1 MRRFTFSMM
10 LALAT
15 VAANAK
21 DVLDAPTWTDNLTTT
36 TEAKELTRA
45 AAMAVDNEGNSI
57 VTGSFTK
64 NLEFADSYLEPVAN
78 SAFIAKY
85 DKAGAKKWAAGL
97 AGAATITTVATDA
110 EGNVYAAGVFADNV
124 AIKDASGD
132 TKATITGMADKV
144 DKVSGFIVKYDKQ
157 GAYVASKTILAESN
171 PEIAAQ
177 DILGVLNPSFT
188 AKKLVVAGNK
198 LYLSASYKGN
208 VALDG
213 VTLQG
218 KYACTEGWLFNDET
232 AMCVLSFDAAD
243 LANANIVSVL
253 GATKQ
258 LTNEA
263 TYNTEDV
270 NFAINDGKIYVAYVA
285 SGKDMT
291 LTAAG
296 KDTKIETAYEAE
308 TGVIEHAYVL
318 AAIDGSQ
325 VTTQVYHSVAT
336 DNSNTLNTID
346 EMAYQKGKLYLAGSF
361 NQALPFDNT
370 ISYLGG
376 CDAYAACLDAES
388 LSKNWAV
395 ASAFDEGD
403 AKHKAEIISG
413 MLVDEDE
420 VTLVGWVEN
429 TSDRTIEAP
438 LGYQIN
444 TKTPAMQKG
453 EQVLITSVA
462 ENGNYAL
469 YQTDNVKG
477 SDEDKTT
484 EGTYSYIFYSNAES
498 SGISKVLADDNTI
511 DWDGNEVTLAKSA
524 DITVYTA
531 AGAAV
536 KSAKNVKSLS
546 LADAAHGIYLVKVGK
561 QALKIVK

>member
-36 TEAKELTRA
+36 AEAKDLTRA

-64 NLEFADSYLEPVAN
+64 DLEFAASYLEPVAN

-177 DILGVLNPSFT
+177 DMLGVLNPSFT

-243 LANANIVSVL
+243 LANASIVSVL
-253 GATKQ
+253 GATEQ

-318 AAIDGSQ
+318 AAIDGDQ

-376 CDAYAACLDAES
+376 SDAYAACLDAAN

-429 TSDRTIEAP
+429 TKDRTIEAP

-453 EQVLITSVA
+453 EEVLITSVA

-484 EGTYSYIFYSNAES
+484 EGTYSYIFYNNAES

>member
-1 MRRFTFSMM
+1 MM

-36 TEAKELTRA
+36 AEAKDLTRA

-64 NLEFADSYLEPVAN
+64 DLEFAASYLEPVAN

-157 GAYVASKTILAESN
+157 GAYVASKTILAESDA
-171 PEIAAQ
+171 EIAAK
-177 DILGVLNPSFT
+177 DEIGVLSPSFT
-188 AKKLVVAGNK
+188 AKKLVVDGNK

-208 VALDG
+208 VALEG
-213 VTLQG
+213 VTLKG

-232 AMCVLSFDAAD
+232 AMCVLSFDAGD

-253 GATKQ
+253 GATEQ

-270 NFAINDGKIYVAYVA
+270 NFAIHDGKIYVAYVA

-296 KDTKIETAYEAE
+296 KDTKIETAYKE
-308 TGVIEHAYVL
+308 GVIEHAYVL
-318 AAIDGSQ
+318 AAIDGDQ

-336 DNSNTLNTID
+336 DNSNTLNTIN

-376 CDAYAACLDAES
+376 SDAYAACLDAAS

-403 AKHKAEIISG
+403 AMHKAEIISG

-420 VTLVGWVEN
+420 VTLIGWVEN
-429 TSDRTIEAP
+429 TKDRTIEAP

-453 EQVLITSVA
+453 EEVLITSVA

-484 EGTYSYIFYSNAES
+484 EGTYSYIFYNNAES

-531 AGAAV
+531 AGAVV

>member
-36 TEAKELTRA
+36 AEAKDLTRA

-64 NLEFADSYLEPVAN
+64 DLEFAASYLEPVAN

-85 DKAGAKKWAAGL
+85 DKSGAKKWAAGL

-157 GAYVASKTILAESN
+157 GAYVASKTILAESDA
-171 PEIAAQ
+171 EIAAK
-177 DILGVLNPSFT
+177 DEIGVLSPSFT
-188 AKKLVVAGNK
+188 AKKLVVDGNK

-208 VALDG
+208 VALEG
-213 VTLQG
+213 VTLKG
-218 KYACTEGWLFNDET
+218 KYACSYGFLYSDET
-232 AMCVLSFDAAD
+232 TMCVLSFDAAD
-243 LANANIVSVL
+243 LANANIVSAL
-253 GATKQ
+253 GATEQ

-296 KDTKIETAYEAE
+296 KDTKIETAYEASA
-308 TGVIEHAYVL
+308 TEHAYVL
-318 AAIDGSQ
+318 AAIDGDQ

-376 CDAYAACLDAES
+376 SDAYAACLDAAS

-413 MLVDEDE
+413 MLVNEDE
-420 VTLVGWVEN
+420 VTLIGWVEN
-429 TSDRTIEAP
+429 TKDRTIEAP

-453 EQVLITSVA
+453 EEVLITSVA

-484 EGTYSYIFYSNAES
+484 EGTYSYIFYNNAES

-511 DWDGNEVTLAKSA
+511 DWDGNVVTLAKSA

>member
-1 MRRFTFSMM
+1 MM

-376 CDAYAACLDAES
+376 SDAYAACLDAAS
-388 LSKNWAV
+388 LCKNWAV

-403 AKHKAEIISG
+403 AMHKAEIISG

-429 TSDRTIEAP
+429 TKDRTIEAP

-453 EQVLITSVA
+453 EEVLITSVA

-484 EGTYSYIFYSNAES
+484 EGTYSYIFYNNAES

>member
-1 MRRFTFSMM
+1 MM

-15 VAANAK
+15 VAVNAK

-36 TEAKELTRA
+36 AEAKDLTRA

-64 NLEFADSYLEPVAN
+64 DLEFAASYLESVAN

-110 EGNVYAAGVFADNV
+110 EGNVYAAGIFADNV

-177 DILGVLNPSFT
+177 DEIGVLSPSFT
-188 AKKLVVAGNK
+188 AKKLVVDGNK

-208 VALDG
+208 VALEG

-218 KYACTEGWLFNDET
+218 KYACSYGFLYSDET
-232 AMCVLSFDAAD
+232 TMCVLSFDAAD

-253 GATKQ
+253 GATEQ

-296 KDTKIETAYEAE
+296 KDTKIETAYEASA
-308 TGVIEHAYVL
+308 TEHAYVL
-318 AAIDGSQ
+318 AAIDGDQ

-376 CDAYAACLDAES
+376 SDAYAACLDAAS

-429 TSDRTIEAP
+429 TKYRTIEAP

-444 TKTPAMQKG
+444 AKTPAMQKG
-453 EQVLITSVA
+453 EEVLITSVA

-477 SDEDKTT
+477 NDEDKTT
-484 EGTYSYIFYSNAES
+484 EGTYSYIFYNNAES

>member
-1 MRRFTFSMM
+1 MM

-64 NLEFADSYLEPVAN
+64 NLEFAASYLEPVAN

-97 AGAATITTVATDA
+97 AGAATVTTVATDA
-110 EGNVYAAGVFADNV
+110 DGNVYAAGVFADQV

-157 GAYVASKTILAESN
+157 GAYVASKTILAESDA
-171 PEIAAQ
+171 EIAAQ
-177 DILGVLNPSFT
+177 DMIGLLSPSFT
-188 AKKLVVAGNK
+188 AKKLVVDGNK

-213 VTLQG
+213 VTLKG
-218 KYACTEGWLFNDET
+218 KYACSEGWLFNDET
-232 AMCVLSFDAAD
+232 AMCVLSFDATD

-253 GATKQ
+253 GATEQ

-296 KDTKIETAYEAE
+296 KDTKIETAYEASA
-308 TGVIEHAYVL
+308 TEHAYVL
-318 AAIDGSQ
+318 AAIDGNQ

-336 DNSNTLNTID
+336 DNSNTLNTIA

-376 CDAYAACLDAES
+376 SDAYAACLDAAS

-413 MLVDEDE
+413 MLVNEDE

-429 TSDRTIEAP
+429 TKDRTIEAP

-444 TKTPAMQKG
+444 AKTPAMQKG
-453 EQVLITSVA
+453 EEVLITSVA

-484 EGTYSYIFYSNAES
+484 EGTYSYIFYNNAES

-511 DWDGNEVTLAKSA
+511 DWDGNVVTLAKSA

>member
-1 MRRFTFSMM
+1 MM

-64 NLEFADSYLEPVAN
+64 DLEFADSYLEPVAN

-97 AGAATITTVATDA
+97 AGAATVTTVATDA
-110 EGNVYAAGVFADNV
+110 EGNVYAAGVFADQV
-124 AIKDASGD
+124 AIKDASGE
-132 TKATITGMADKV
+132 TKATITGMADNVKQ
-144 DKVSGFIVKYDKQ
+144 VSGFIVKYDKQ
-157 GAYVASKTILAESN
+157 GAYVASKTILAEN
-171 PEIAAQ
+171 DAKIAAL
-177 DILGVLNPSFT
+177 DEIGVLSSSFT
-188 AKKLVVAGNK
+188 AKKLVVDGNK

-218 KYACTEGWLFNDET
+218 KYACSGGWLYSDET
-232 AMCVLSFDAAD
+232 TMCVLSFDAAD
-243 LANANIVSVL
+243 LANASIVSVL
-253 GATKQ
+253 GATEQ
-258 LTNEA
+258 LTKEA

-296 KDTKIETAYEAE
+296 KDTKIETAYEASA
-308 TGVIEHAYVL
+308 TEHAYVL
-318 AAIDGSQ
+318 AAIDGDQ

-420 VTLVGWVEN
+420 VTLVGWVEK

-484 EGTYSYIFYSNAES
+484 EGTYSYIFYNNAES

-524 DITVYTA
+524 DIMVYTA
-531 AGAAV
+531 AGAVV

>member
-1 MRRFTFSMM
+1 MM

-36 TEAKELTRA
+36 AEAKDLTRA

-64 NLEFADSYLEPVAN
+64 DLEFAASYLEHVAN

-144 DKVSGFIVKYDKQ
+144 DKVSGFIVKYDKL
-157 GAYVASKTILAESN
+157 GEYVASKTILAESN

-177 DILGVLNPSFT
+177 DMLGVLNPSFT
-188 AKKLVVAGNK
+188 AKKLVVDGNK

-253 GATKQ
+253 GATEQ

-270 NFAINDGKIYVAYVA
+270 NFAIHDGKIYVAYVA

-318 AAIDGSQ
+318 AAIDGDQ

-376 CDAYAACLDAES
+376 SDAYAACLDAAS

-429 TSDRTIEAP
+429 TKERTIEAP

-444 TKTPAMQKG
+444 AKTPAMQKG
-453 EQVLITSVA
+453 EEVLITSVA

-477 SDEDKTT
+477 SDEDKTA
-484 EGTYSYIFYSNAES
+484 EGTYSYIFYNNAES

>member
-1 MRRFTFSMM
+1 M
-10 LALAT
+10 
-15 VAANAK
+15 
-21 DVLDAPTWTDNLTTT
+21 
-36 TEAKELTRA
+36 
-45 AAMAVDNEGNSI
+45 
-57 VTGSFTK
+57 
-64 NLEFADSYLEPVAN
+64 
-78 SAFIAKY
+78 
-85 DKAGAKKWAAGL
+85 
-97 AGAATITTVATDA
+97 
-110 EGNVYAAGVFADNV
+110 ADNV
-124 AIKDASGD
+124 KQ
-132 TKATITGMADKV
+132 
-144 DKVSGFIVKYDKQ
+144 VSGFIVKYDKQ
-157 GAYVASKTILAESN
+157 GTYVASKTILAESDA
-171 PEIAAQ
+171 EIAAL
-177 DILGVLNPSFT
+177 DMIGLLNPSFT
-188 AKKLVVAGNK
+188 AKKLVVDGNK
-198 LYLSASYKGN
+198 VYLSASYKGN

-213 VTLQG
+213 VTLKG
-218 KYACTEGWLFNDET
+218 KYARSEGWLYNDET
-232 AMCVLSFDAAD
+232 TMCVLSFDAAD
-243 LANANIVSVL
+243 LANASIVSVL
-253 GATKQ
+253 GATEQ

-263 TYNTEDV
+263 IYNTEDV

-296 KDTKIETAYEAE
+296 KDTKIETAYEASAA
-308 TGVIEHAYVL
+308 EHAYVL
-318 AAIDGSQ
+318 AAIDGDQ

-376 CDAYAACLDAES
+376 CDAYAACLDAAN

-395 ASAFDEGD
+395 ASTFDEGD

-429 TSDRTIEAP
+429 TFDRTIEAP

-484 EGTYSYIFYSNAES
+484 EGTYSYIFYNNAES

>member
-1 MRRFTFSMM
+1 MM

-36 TEAKELTRA
+36 AEAKDLTRA

-57 VTGSFTK
+57 VTGIFTK
-64 NLEFADSYLEPVAN
+64 DLEFAASYLEPVAN

-124 AIKDASGD
+124 AIKDANGD
-132 TKATITGMADKV
+132 TKATITGMADKL

-157 GAYVASKTILAESN
+157 GAYVASKTILAESDA
-171 PEIAAQ
+171 EIAAL
-177 DILGVLNPSFT
+177 DEIGVLSPSFT
-188 AKKLVVAGNK
+188 AKKLVVDGNK

-208 VALDG
+208 VALEG

-218 KYACTEGWLFNDET
+218 KYACSYGFLYSDET
-232 AMCVLSFDAAD
+232 TMCVLSFDAAD

-253 GATKQ
+253 GATEQ

-296 KDTKIETAYEAE
+296 KDTKIETAYEEGA
-308 TGVIEHAYVL
+308 TEHAYVL
-318 AAIDGSQ
+318 AAIDGNQ

-429 TSDRTIEAP
+429 TFDRTIEAP

-444 TKTPAMQKG
+444 TKAPAMQKG

-484 EGTYSYIFYSNAES
+484 EGTYSYIFYNNAES

-531 AGAAV
+531 AGAVV

>member
-1 MRRFTFSMM
+1 MM

-64 NLEFADSYLEPVAN
+64 DLEFADSYLEPVAN

-97 AGAATITTVATDA
+97 AGAATVTTVATDA
-110 EGNVYAAGVFADNV
+110 DGNVYAAGVFADQV
-124 AIKDASGD
+124 AIKDASGE

-157 GAYVASKTILAESN
+157 GAYVASKTILAESDA
-171 PEIAAQ
+171 EIAAL
-177 DILGVLNPSFT
+177 DMIGLLNPSFT
-188 AKKLVVAGNK
+188 AKKLVVDGNK

-208 VALDG
+208 VTLDG

-218 KYACTEGWLFNDET
+218 KYACSDGMLYSDET
-232 AMCVLSFDAAD
+232 TMCVLSFDAAD
-243 LANANIVSVL
+243 LANASIVSVL
-253 GATKQ
+253 GATEQ

-296 KDTKIETAYEAE
+296 KDTKIETAYEASA
-308 TGVIEHAYVL
+308 TEHAYVL
-318 AAIDGSQ
+318 AAIDGDQ

-370 ISYLGG
+370 IYYLGG

-429 TSDRTIEAP
+429 TSNRTIEAP

-531 AGAAV
+531 AGAVV

>member
-1 MRRFTFSMM
+1 MM

-36 TEAKELTRA
+36 TEAKDLTRA

-64 NLEFADSYLEPVAN
+64 DLEFADSYLEPVAN

-97 AGAATITTVATDA
+97 AGAATVTTVATDA

-124 AIKDASGD
+124 AIKDASGE
-132 TKATITGMADKV
+132 TKATITGMADQVKQ
-144 DKVSGFIVKYDKQ
+144 VSGFIVKYDKL
-157 GAYVASKTILAESN
+157 GEYVASKTILAESDA
-171 PEIAAQ
+171 EIAAK
-177 DILGVLNPSFT
+177 DEIGVLSPSFT
-188 AKKLVVAGNK
+188 AKKLVVDGNK

-213 VTLQG
+213 VTLKG
-218 KYACTEGWLFNDET
+218 KYACSYGFLYSDET
-232 AMCVLSFDAAD
+232 AMCVLSFDTAD
-243 LANANIVSVL
+243 LANANIVSML
-253 GATKQ
+253 GATEQ

-296 KDTKIETAYEAE
+296 KDTKIETAYEASA
-308 TGVIEHAYVL
+308 TEHAYVL
-318 AAIDGSQ
+318 AAIDGDQ

-413 MLVDEDE
+413 MLVGEDE

-429 TSDRTIEAP
+429 TKDRTIEAP

-453 EQVLITSVA
+453 EEVLITSVA

-484 EGTYSYIFYSNAES
+484 EGTYSYIFYNNAES

-531 AGAAV
+531 AGAVV

>member
-1 MRRFTFSMM
+1 MM

-36 TEAKELTRA
+36 TEAKDLTRA

-64 NLEFADSYLEPVAN
+64 DLEFAASYLEPVAN

-97 AGAATITTVATDA
+97 AGAATATTVATDA
-110 EGNVYAAGVFADNV
+110 DGNVYAAGVFADQV
-124 AIKDASGD
+124 AIKDASGE

-157 GAYVASKTILAESN
+157 GAYVASKTILAESDA
-171 PEIAAQ
+171 EIAAL
-177 DILGVLNPSFT
+177 DVIGVLNPSFT
-188 AKKLVVAGNK
+188 AKKLVVDGNK

-218 KYACTEGWLFNDET
+218 KYACSEGWLYNDET
-232 AMCVLSFDAAD
+232 TMCVLSFDAAD
-243 LANANIVSVL
+243 LANASIVSVL
-253 GATKQ
+253 GATEQ

-296 KDTKIETAYEAE
+296 KGTKIETAYEE
-308 TGVIEHAYVL
+308 GVTEHAYVL
-318 AAIDGSQ
+318 AAIDGDQ

-376 CDAYAACLDAES
+376 SDAYAACLDAAS

-413 MLVDEDE
+413 MLVNEDE
-420 VTLVGWVEN
+420 VTLIGWVEN
-429 TSDRTIEAP
+429 TKDRTIEAP

-453 EQVLITSVA
+453 EEVLITSVA

-484 EGTYSYIFYSNAES
+484 EGTYSYIFYNNAES

-536 KSAKNVKSLS
+536 KSVKNVKSLS
-546 LADAAHGIYLVKVGK
+546 LDNVANGIYLVKVGK

>member
-1 MRRFTFSMM
+1 MM

-36 TEAKELTRA
+36 AEAKDLTRA

-64 NLEFADSYLEPVAN
+64 DLEFADSYLEPVAN

-97 AGAATITTVATDA
+97 AGAATVTTVATDA
-110 EGNVYAAGVFADNV
+110 DGNVYAAGVFADQV
-124 AIKDASGD
+124 AIKDANGE

-171 PEIAAQ
+171 AEIAAL
-177 DILGVLNPSFT
+177 DMIGVLSPSFT
-188 AKKLVVAGNK
+188 AKKLVVDGNK

-213 VTLQG
+213 VTLKG
-218 KYACTEGWLFNDET
+218 KYACSEGWLYNDET
-232 AMCVLSFDAAD
+232 TMCVLSFDAAD

-253 GATKQ
+253 GATEQ

-296 KDTKIETAYEAE
+296 KDTKIETAYEE
-308 TGVIEHAYVL
+308 GVTEHAYVL
-318 AAIDGSQ
+318 AAIDGDQ

-370 ISYLGG
+370 ISYVGG
-376 CDAYAACLDAES
+376 SDAYAACLDAAS

-403 AKHKAEIISG
+403 AMHKAEIISG
-413 MLVDEDE
+413 MLVNEDE
-420 VTLVGWVEN
+420 VTLIGWVEN
-429 TSDRTIEAP
+429 TKDRTIEAP

-444 TKTPAMQKG
+444 AKTPAMQKG

-484 EGTYSYIFYSNAES
+484 EGTYSYIFYNNAES

-511 DWDGNEVTLAKSA
+511 DWNGNEVTLAKSA

>member
-1 MRRFTFSMM
+1 MM

-36 TEAKELTRA
+36 VEAKDLTRA

-64 NLEFADSYLEPVAN
+64 DLEFADSYLEPVAN

-97 AGAATITTVATDA
+97 AGAATVTTVATDA
-110 EGNVYAAGVFADNV
+110 DGNVYAAGVFADNV
-124 AIKDASGD
+124 AIKDASGE

-177 DILGVLNPSFT
+177 DMLGVLNPSFT

-243 LANANIVSVL
+243 LANANIVSAL
-253 GATKQ
+253 GATEQ

-296 KDTKIETAYEAE
+296 KDTKIETAYEASA
-308 TGVIEHAYVL
+308 TEHAYVL
-318 AAIDGSQ
+318 AAIDGNQ

-376 CDAYAACLDAES
+376 CDAYAACLDAAS
-388 LSKNWAV
+388 LNKNWAV

-420 VTLVGWVEN
+420 ITLVGWVEN
-429 TSDRTIEAP
+429 TKDRTIEAP

-444 TKTPAMQKG
+444 AKTPAMQKG
-453 EQVLITSVA
+453 EEVLITSVA

>member
-1 MRRFTFSMM
+1 MM

-36 TEAKELTRA
+36 VEAKDLTRA

-64 NLEFADSYLEPVAN
+64 DLEFAASYLEPVAN

-132 TKATITGMADKV
+132 TKATITGIADKV

-177 DILGVLNPSFT
+177 DMLGVLNPSFT

-253 GATKQ
+253 GATEQ

-376 CDAYAACLDAES
+376 SDAYAACLDAAS
-388 LSKNWAV
+388 LNKNWAV

-429 TSDRTIEAP
+429 TKDRTIEAP

-444 TKTPAMQKG
+444 AKTPAMQKG
-453 EQVLITSVA
+453 EEVLITSVA

-531 AGAAV
+531 AGAVV

>member
-1 MRRFTFSMM
+1 MM

-21 DVLDAPTWTDNLTTT
+21 DVLEAPTWTDNLTTT

-64 NLEFADSYLEPVAN
+64 DLEFAASYLEHVAN

-110 EGNVYAAGVFADNV
+110 EGNVYAAGVFADQV
-124 AIKDASGD
+124 AIKDANGE

-144 DKVSGFIVKYDKQ
+144 DKVSGFIVKYDKL
-157 GAYVASKTILAESN
+157 GEYVASKTILAESDA
-171 PEIAAQ
+171 EIAAK
-177 DILGVLNPSFT
+177 DEIGVLSPSFT
-188 AKKLVVAGNK
+188 AKKLVVDGNK

-213 VTLQG
+213 VTLKG
-218 KYACTEGWLFNDET
+218 KYACSYGFLYSDET
-232 AMCVLSFDAAD
+232 TMCVLSFDAAD

-253 GATKQ
+253 GATEQ

-296 KDTKIETAYEAE
+296 KDTKIETAYEE
-308 TGVIEHAYVL
+308 GVTEHAYVL
-318 AAIDGSQ
+318 AAIDGDQ

-370 ISYLGG
+370 ISYVGG
-376 CDAYAACLDAES
+376 SDAYAACLDAAS

-403 AKHKAEIISG
+403 AMHKAEIISG
-413 MLVDEDE
+413 MLVNEDE
-420 VTLVGWVEN
+420 VTLIGWVEN
-429 TSDRTIEAP
+429 TKDRTIEAP

-444 TKTPAMQKG
+444 AKTPAMQKG
-453 EQVLITSVA
+453 EEVLITSVA

-484 EGTYSYIFYSNAES
+484 EGTYSYIFYNNVES

-511 DWDGNEVTLAKSA
+511 DWDGNVVTLAKSA

>member
-1 MRRFTFSMM
+1 MM

-36 TEAKELTRA
+36 AEAKDLTRA

-64 NLEFADSYLEPVAN
+64 DLEFAASYLEPVAN

-177 DILGVLNPSFT
+177 DMLGVLNPSFT

-243 LANANIVSVL
+243 LANASIVSVL
-253 GATKQ
+253 GATEQ

-318 AAIDGSQ
+318 AAIDGDQ

-376 CDAYAACLDAES
+376 SDAYAACLDAAN

-429 TSDRTIEAP
+429 TKDRTIEAP

-453 EQVLITSVA
+453 EEVLITSVA

-484 EGTYSYIFYSNAES
+484 EGTYSYIFYNNAES

>member
-21 DVLDAPTWTDNLTTT
+21 DVLDTPTWTDNLTTT
-36 TEAKELTRA
+36 AEAKELTRA

-64 NLEFADSYLEPVAN
+64 DLEFAASYLEPVAN

-97 AGAATITTVATDA
+97 AGAATVTTVATDA
-110 EGNVYAAGVFADNV
+110 DGNVYAAGVFADQV
-124 AIKDASGD
+124 AIKDASGE

-157 GAYVASKTILAESN
+157 GAYVASKTILAEN
-171 PEIAAQ
+171 DAKIAAL
-177 DILGVLNPSFT
+177 DMIGLLNPSFT
-188 AKKLVVAGNK
+188 AKKLVVDGNK

-218 KYACTEGWLFNDET
+218 KYACSDGMLYSDET
-232 AMCVLSFDAAD
+232 TMCVLSFDAAD
-243 LANANIVSVL
+243 LANASIVSVL
-253 GATKQ
+253 GATEQ

-263 TYNTEDV
+263 TYNAEDV

-296 KDTKIETAYEAE
+296 KDTKIETAYEASA
-308 TGVIEHAYVL
+308 TEHAYVL
-318 AAIDGSQ
+318 AAIDGDQ

-376 CDAYAACLDAES
+376 CDAYAACLDAAS
-388 LSKNWAV
+388 LNKNWAV

-403 AKHKAEIISG
+403 AMHKAEIISG
-413 MLVDEDE
+413 MLVDEDK

-429 TSDRTIEAP
+429 TSKRTIEAP
-438 LGYQIN
+438 LGYQIS

-453 EQVLITSVA
+453 EEVLITSVA

-531 AGAAV
+531 AGAVV

>member
-1 MRRFTFSMM
+1 MM

-36 TEAKELTRA
+36 AEAKDLTRA

-64 NLEFADSYLEPVAN
+64 DLEFADSYLEPVAN

-85 DKAGAKKWAAGL
+85 DKAGA
-97 AGAATITTVATDA
+97 ATVTTVATDA
-110 EGNVYAAGVFADNV
+110 DGNVYAAGVFADQV
-124 AIKDASGD
+124 AIKDANGE

-157 GAYVASKTILAESN
+157 GAYVASKTILAESDA
-171 PEIAAQ
+171 EIAAL
-177 DILGVLNPSFT
+177 DVIGVLSPSFT

-213 VTLQG
+213 VTLKG
-218 KYACTEGWLFNDET
+218 KYACSEGWLYNDET
-232 AMCVLSFDAAD
+232 TMCVLSFDAAD
-243 LANANIVSVL
+243 LANASIVSVL
-253 GATKQ
+253 GATEQ

-296 KDTKIETAYEAE
+296 KDTKIETAYEASA
-308 TGVIEHAYVL
+308 TEHAYVL
-318 AAIDGSQ
+318 AAIDGDQ

-346 EMAYQKGKLYLAGSF
+346 EMVYQKGKLYLAGSF

-429 TSDRTIEAP
+429 TFDRTIEAP

>member
-1 MRRFTFSMM
+1 MM

-21 DVLDAPTWTDNLTTT
+21 DVLEAPTWTDNLTTT
-36 TEAKELTRA
+36 TEAKDLTRA

-64 NLEFADSYLEPVAN
+64 DLEFAASYLEPVAN

-97 AGAATITTVATDA
+97 AGAATVTTVATDA
-110 EGNVYAAGVFADNV
+110 DGNVYAAGVFADQV
-124 AIKDASGD
+124 AIKDASGE

-157 GAYVASKTILAESN
+157 GAYVASKTILAESDA
-171 PEIAAQ
+171 EIAAL
-177 DILGVLNPSFT
+177 DVIGLLNPSFT
-188 AKKLVVAGNK
+188 AKKLVVDGNK

-218 KYACTEGWLFNDET
+218 KYACSDDLLYSDET
-232 AMCVLSFDAAD
+232 TMCVLSFDAAD
-243 LANANIVSVL
+243 LANASIVSVL
-253 GATKQ
+253 GATEQ

-296 KDTKIETAYEAE
+296 KDTKIETAYEASA
-308 TGVIEHAYVL
+308 TEHAYVL
-318 AAIDGSQ
+318 AAIDGDQ

-346 EMAYQKGKLYLAGSF
+346 EMAYQKDKLYLAGSF

-429 TSDRTIEAP
+429 TYHRTIEAP

-484 EGTYSYIFYSNAES
+484 EGTYSYIFYNNAES

-524 DITVYTA
+524 DITVYIA
-531 AGAAV
+531 AGAVV

>member
-1 MRRFTFSMM
+1 MM
-10 LALAT
+10 LVLAT

-21 DVLDAPTWTDNLTTT
+21 DVLDAPTWTANLTTT
-36 TEAKELTRA
+36 AEAKDLTRA

-64 NLEFADSYLEPVAN
+64 DLEFAASYLEPVAN

-97 AGAATITTVATDA
+97 AGAATVTTVATDA
-110 EGNVYAAGVFADNV
+110 DGNVYAAGVFADQV
-124 AIKDASGD
+124 AIKDASGE

-157 GAYVASKTILAESN
+157 GAYVASKTILAESD
-171 PEIAAQ
+171 PEIAAL
-177 DILGVLNPSFT
+177 DVIGVLSPSFT
-188 AKKLVVAGNK
+188 AKKLVVDGNK

-218 KYACTEGWLFNDET
+218 KYACSEGWLYNDET
-232 AMCVLSFDAAD
+232 TMCVLSFDAAD
-243 LANANIVSVL
+243 LTNASIVSVL

-270 NFAINDGKIYVAYVA
+270 NFAINDGKIYLAYVA

-296 KDTKIETAYEAE
+296 KDTKIETAYEASA
-308 TGVIEHAYVL
+308 TEHAYVL
-318 AAIDGSQ
+318 AAIDGDQ

-420 VTLVGWVEN
+420 VTLVGWIEN
-429 TSDRTIEAP
+429 TYHRTIEAP

-484 EGTYSYIFYSNAES
+484 EGTYSYIFYNNAES

-511 DWDGNEVTLAKSA
+511 DWEGNEVTLAKSA

-531 AGAAV
+531 AGAVV

>member
-1 MRRFTFSMM
+1 MM

-36 TEAKELTRA
+36 AEAKELTRA

-64 NLEFADSYLEPVAN
+64 DLEFADSYLEPVAN

-110 EGNVYAAGVFADNV
+110 DGNVYAAGVFADQV
-124 AIKDASGD
+124 AIKDASGE
-132 TKATITGMADKV
+132 TKATITGMADNVKQ
-144 DKVSGFIVKYDKQ
+144 VSGFIVKYDKQ
-157 GAYVASKTILAESN
+157 GAYVASKTILAESDA
-171 PEIAAQ
+171 EIAAL
-177 DILGVLNPSFT
+177 DMIGLLNPSFT
-188 AKKLVVAGNK
+188 SKKLVVDGNK

-218 KYACTEGWLFNDET
+218 KYACSDGMLYSDET
-232 AMCVLSFDAAD
+232 TMCVLSFDAAD
-243 LANANIVSVL
+243 LANASIVSVL
-253 GATKQ
+253 GATER

-296 KDTKIETAYEAE
+296 KDIKIETAYEASA
-308 TGVIEHAYVL
+308 TEHAYVL
-318 AAIDGSQ
+318 AAIDGDQ

-336 DNSNTLNTID
+336 DNSNTLNTIN

-413 MLVDEDE
+413 MLVNEDE
-420 VTLVGWVEN
+420 VTLIGWVEN
-429 TSDRTIEAP
+429 TKDRTIEAP

-444 TKTPAMQKG
+444 AKTPAMQKG
-453 EQVLITSVA
+453 EEVLITSVA

-484 EGTYSYIFYSNAES
+484 EGTYSYIFYNNAES

-511 DWDGNEVTLAKSA
+511 DWDGNVVTLAKSA